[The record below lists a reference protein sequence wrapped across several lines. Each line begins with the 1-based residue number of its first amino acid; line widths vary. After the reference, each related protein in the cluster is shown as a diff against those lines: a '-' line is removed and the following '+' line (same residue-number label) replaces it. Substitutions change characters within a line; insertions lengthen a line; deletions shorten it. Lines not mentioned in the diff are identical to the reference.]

1 MNSLRK
7 TFLAAALIGIAFHGL
22 SLSASAADVE
32 RIKHS
37 SPFTAESV
45 HVPPGYSYY
54 FLSGVPSTFKDLR
67 EPKGSP
73 QSFGDVTAQTRSEL
87 DNMKANLAKYG
98 LTFRDVVEA
107 HVFMIPDPAN
117 NGHANFDAMNKVWA
131 TEFGTKAQPNLPAR
145 SAISVSELR
154 GQGMLLEIE
163 MIAVKKAS

>member
-1 MNSLRK
+1 MNSVRK
-7 TFLAAALIGIAFHGL
+7 NFLAILLVGTALHVF
-22 SLSASAADVE
+22 SSSAWAADVE
-32 RIKHS
+32 RIKHA

-45 HVPPGYSYY
+45 HVPSGYSYY
-54 FLSGVPSTFKDLR
+54 FLSGVPSTFRDIHAPTGSR
-67 EPKGSP
+67 E
-73 QSFGDVTAQTRSEL
+73 SFGDVTAQTRSEL

-107 HVFMIPDPAN
+107 HVFMIPDPTN

-163 MIAVKKAS
+163 MTAVKKAP